1 MLWVGLGEMVVPDG
15 VNRLSSYLG
24 AMTQSGNVPPEQE
37 PGQADQATGEALGKR
52 VAKAAARW
60 GNGVG

>member
-1 MLWVGLGEMVVPDG
+1 MC
-15 VNRLSSYLG
+15 R
-24 AMTQSGNVPPEQE
+24 
-37 PGQADQATGEALGKR
+37 QADQATGEALGKR

>member
-1 MLWVGLGEMVVPDG
+1 MVVPDG

-37 PGQADQATGEALGKR
+37 PGPADQATGEALGKR

-60 GNGVG
+60 GKGGN